1 MAPKKNHP
9 RQSTSKASLIIPVAV
24 LSLLLPLTAV
34 RASTLAITYSL
45 SGTGTVV
52 GSTPT
57 TLTLDTA
64 AIGSILSNDYGLN
77 VDWNPVSFSEL
88 CTLDFTTNLLQGNF
102 TLTFQDGD
110 TLTGTDLE
118 DQSIVDRSPDGT
130 GPYTQLLT
138 FTGGTGQFAGAT
150 GSAAGNG
157 FIGTSSF
164 TESGSGTLNLA
175 PEPES
180 AVLLLAGL
188 AFLGCGPIRRK
199 VFRQMAILSFA
210 ILLMTVFGFSAQAD
224 TLAYVETSN
233 PATGAAGFGT
243 LDLQNGAYQSINSS
257 LTISG
262 AGLVN
267 TGSGLLTLGP
277 DGNLYSI
284 NPSSGVQT
292 SVGATGLSDCSA
304 PPSSPCGLMSANAFG
319 SLNGT
324 LYATDYA
331 GNLYRLNAATG
342 HATLIGATGLP
353 AITFVPFSTNPD
365 GTLNVFDESLFD
377 NAGKLYANADILKL
391 NPNTG
396 MISSVVVP
404 DSLYSIDPV
413 TGKATLVAATT
424 TPLNSFLNVDGA
436 EYAFDGGMPPT
447 QILRLNLTDGST
459 SSVASADPE
468 AGLILG
474 ATLDTPE
481 PAAFCLLGLG
491 LIVISGFNRLRRV

>member
-1 MAPKKNHP
+1 MALQTNHS
-9 RQSTSKASLIIPVAV
+9 RQGKSSPIIPLAVAA
-24 LSLLLPLTAV
+24 LLLPLTAA

-52 GSTPT
+52 GSTAT

-64 AIGSILSNDYGLN
+64 ATGSILSSDNGLN
-77 VDWNPVSFSEL
+77 AAWNPVSLSEL
-88 CTLDFTTNLLQGNF
+88 CTLDFTTNLLQGDF
-102 TLTFQDGD
+102 TLSFQDGD

-118 DQSIVDRSPDGT
+118 DQSIVDASPDGT
-130 GPYTQLLT
+130 GPYTQILT
-138 FTGGTGQFAGAT
+138 FTGGTGQFAGAS
-150 GSAAGNG
+150 GSVAGSG

-188 AFLGCGPIRRK
+188 AFLGFGIIRKK
-199 VFRQMAILSFA
+199 VCRHMAVLSFA
-210 ILLMTVFGFSAQAD
+210 IVLMTAFRFSAQAD

-257 LTISG
+257 LTIAG

-267 TGSGLLTLGP
+267 TAGGLLTLGP

-284 NPSSGVQT
+284 SPSSGVQT
-292 SVGATGLSDCSA
+292 LVGATGLSDCSA
-304 PPSSPCGLMSANAFG
+304 PPASPCGLTSANAFG

-331 GNLYRLNAATG
+331 GNLYKLNAATG
-342 HATLIGATGLP
+342 HATLIGITGLP
-353 AITFVPFSTNPD
+353 AISFVPFSMNAD

-377 NAGKLYANADILKL
+377 NAGKLYANTDILKID
-391 NPNTG
+391 PNTG
-396 MISSVVVP
+396 LISSVVVP
-404 DSLYSIDPV
+404 DSLYLIDPV

-424 TPLNSFLNVDGA
+424 TPLNSFLNVNGT

-447 QILRLNLTDGST
+447 QILQLNLTNGST
-459 SSVASADPE
+459 NFVASADPE
-468 AGLILG
+468 AGLIFG
-474 ATLDTPE
+474 ATMVTPE

-491 LIVISGFNRLRRV
+491 LVVVWAFDRQRRV